1 MWELWKLCQNC
12 RQIVTAAKAGDSL
25 PELSKFATAVKAVD
39 SLSQNLSK
47 IGKTLMCLNQT
58 LSRYQTNSTNLAFK
72 VELGKSY
79 LQHGQASSQPPWL
92 GPNHI
97 LRRASSFL
105 CKPSPRLSFN
115 GNHPSKNNLSSS
127 APPSWMRH
135 HWTSLSCSM
144 YYQTW
149 YHACHS

>member
-1 MWELWKLCQNC
+1 M
-12 RQIVTAAKAGDSL
+12 
-25 PELSKFATAVKAVD
+25 KAVD
-39 SLSQNLSK
+39 SIFQLLPAFESCGSSVKTVDRLSQLPKLATACQSCQSSQRCWQLVSKLSQ
-47 IGKTLMCLNQT
+47 TLMCLNQT

-92 GPNHI
+92 GQNHI

-115 GNHPSKNNLSSS
+115 GNHPSKSNSSSS
-127 APPSWMRH
+127 APPSWTSAQPSWTRH
-135 HWTSLSCSM
+135 PNNHLV
-144 YYQTW
+144 
-149 YHACHS
+149 